1 MLVRRVIGRPRQRPR
16 TPVLGVTILV
26 LVVGATILAPLF
38 SPADPTRTDLRSALV
53 RPSVGHPFGTDAL
66 GRDLLSRVLHGGRL
80 SLGVTVIVV
89 GTALLVAVPVGTA
102 AAYYLGRV
110 DMVVSRFIDITLPF
124 PPILVAIGL
133 ISVLGPG
140 LVSAAVALT
149 LSAIPPF
156 VRIVR
161 GAGLGVRPEAY
172 VEAAQA
178 VGASDVR
185 ILARYMVPNA
195 LPPILV
201 AATYQLAV
209 TILLL
214 AGLGFIGLGV
224 QPPVPEW
231 GVLISDGRTYL
242 RTAPHVALVPGLV
255 LLVTVV
261 GFNMTGDRLNDLL
274 EPRRR
279 F

>member
-1 MLVRRVIGRPRQRPR
+1 MMPAGGRRRANAVAGVAILVVVAGA
-16 TPVLGVTILV
+16 TLLAPVL
-26 LVVGATILAPLF
+26 
-38 SPADPTRTDLRSALV
+38 SPGDPAKTDLKSALM
-53 RPSVGHPFGTDAL
+53 RPSLGHPFGTDAL

-80 SLGVTVIVV
+80 SLGLTVFVV
-89 GTALLVAVPVGTA
+89 GMALLVGVPVGTA
-102 AAYYLGRV
+102 AAYYLGKV

-124 PPILVAIGL
+124 PPIIVAIAL

-140 LVSAAVALT
+140 LASAAVALT

-156 VRIVR
+156 MRIVR
-161 GAGLGVRPEAY
+161 GAALAVRPEPY

-178 VGASDVR
+178 AGASDLR
-185 ILARYMVPNA
+185 ILMRHLVPNA

-224 QPPVPEW
+224 QPPLPEW
-231 GVLISDGRTYL
+231 GVLISDGRTYM
-242 RTAPHVALVPGLV
+242 RTAPHVAIVPGLA
-255 LLVTVV
+255 LLLTVI
-261 GFNMTGDRLNDLL
+261 GFNITGDRLNDLL

-279 F
+279 V

>member
-1 MLVRRVIGRPRQRPR
+1 MPGRRRRRNR
-16 TPVLGVTILV
+16 TAVLGVAILV
-26 LVVGATILAPLF
+26 VVGAATLLAPLL
-38 SPADPTRTDLRSALV
+38 SPADPTKTDLRSALLH
-53 RPSVGHPFGTDAL
+53 PSLGHPLGTDAL

-80 SLGVTVIVV
+80 SLGLTVFVV
-89 GTALLVAVPVGTA
+89 GAALLVAVPVGTA
-102 AAYYLGRV
+102 AAYYLGKV
-110 DMVVSRFIDITLPF
+110 DMVVSRFIDVTLPF
-124 PPILVAIGL
+124 PPILVAIGF

-140 LVSAAVALT
+140 LGSAAVALT
-149 LSAIPPF
+149 VSAIPPF

-161 GAGLGVRPEAY
+161 GAALAVRPEAY

-178 VGASDVR
+178 VGASDAR
-185 ILARYMVPNA
+185 ILARYVVPNA

-224 QPPVPEW
+224 QPPTPEW

-261 GFNMTGDRLNDLL
+261 GFNVTGDRLNDLL

-279 F
+279 L